1 MYKKMIIAEL
11 KKQKENMSIPY
22 EAIASRSNVGIATV
36 KRAFAGKSISFDTLE
51 KIASALECEISIKPK
66 TSAKKLYNEQI
77 EKKAKAIVERVM
89 RTSALEEQKPGSDAY
104 SAMLR
109 QAKSTIQKMPMSQ
122 IWT

>member
-89 RTSALEEQKPGSDAY
+89 RTSALEEQKPGSAAY
-104 SAMLR
+104 NAMLR
-109 QAKSTIQKMPMSQ
+109 QAKSTIQKMPTSQ
-122 IWT
+122 IWS